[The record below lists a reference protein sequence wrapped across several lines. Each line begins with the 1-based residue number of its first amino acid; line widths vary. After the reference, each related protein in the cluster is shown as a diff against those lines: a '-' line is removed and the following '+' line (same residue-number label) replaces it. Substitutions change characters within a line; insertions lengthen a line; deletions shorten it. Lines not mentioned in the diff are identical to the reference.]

1 MALQGSS
8 RNNLISLNNK
18 GNNTLMGLNV
28 MLHTNESDLSTEDLY
43 GEPVVC
49 ISVIDES
56 SPSQSTTDSDWN
68 NFRTNYPSRPFYLLQ
83 PTTRRR
89 QFDELKVPV
98 GVSTTDPVGSAPN
111 YGLLYSEV
119 NRDNESV
126 SSASDWFTICGLGTY
141 PTNTLVSLFIDT
153 SGSMDLSTVQASYC
167 LLYTSPS
174 PRD

>member
-28 MLHTNESDLSTEDLY
+28 MLHTSETDLSTEDLY

-56 SPSQSTTDSDWN
+56 SGDQAITNYNRNEGQIASNPNFSTSAQVIEWDWN

-83 PTTRRR
+83 P
-89 QFDELKVPV
+89 L
-98 GVSTTDPVGSAPN
+98 GNSTFGAGKN
-111 YGLLYSEV
+111 
-119 NRDNESV
+119 NEK
-126 SSASDWFTICGLGTY
+126 SDVKT
-141 PTNTLVSLFIDT
+141 
-153 SGSMDLSTVQASYC
+153 
-167 LLYTSPS
+167 
-174 PRD
+174 

>member
-1 MALQGSS
+1 MCI
-8 RNNLISLNNK
+8 RDR

-28 MLHTNESDLSTEDLY
+28 MLHTSETDLSIEDLY

-56 SPSQSTTDSDWN
+56 SPSQDETNSDWN
-68 NFRTNYPSRPFYLLQ
+68 SFRTNYPSRPFYLLQ
-83 PTTRRR
+83 PTNNNREFEDLR
-89 QFDELKVPV
+89 VPV

-126 SSASDWFTICGLGTY
+126 SSASDWFTICGLPAT
-141 PTNTLVSLFIDT
+141 TI
-153 SGSMDLSTVQASYC
+153 
-167 LLYTSPS
+167 LLA
-174 PRD
+174 